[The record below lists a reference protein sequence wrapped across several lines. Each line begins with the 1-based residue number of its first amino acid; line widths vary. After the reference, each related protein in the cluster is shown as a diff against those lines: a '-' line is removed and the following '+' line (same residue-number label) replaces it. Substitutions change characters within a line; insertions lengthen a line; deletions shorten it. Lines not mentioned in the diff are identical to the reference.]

1 MEVLNYLEFRNKTF
15 QNKRSTLKVMP
26 VLLHWP
32 KMSEENIGG
41 IEVDWK
47 TYQFPTCSRKIE
59 NYKRLGNKWTL
70 DSSNS
75 IDRTPETKL

>member
-1 MEVLNYLEFRNKTF
+1 MSGLSQHTK
-15 QNKRSTLKVMP
+15 
-26 VLLHWP
+26 LLQLA
-32 KMSEENIGG
+32 SLF
-41 IEVDWK
+41 VDWK